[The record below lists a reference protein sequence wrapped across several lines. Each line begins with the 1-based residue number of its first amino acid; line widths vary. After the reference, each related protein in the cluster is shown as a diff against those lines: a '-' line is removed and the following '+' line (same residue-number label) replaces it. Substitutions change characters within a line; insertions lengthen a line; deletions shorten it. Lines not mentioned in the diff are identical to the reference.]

1 MSTTF
6 AALLCV
12 CGIAVGQLLF
22 KCTANSQALSGSY
35 LHPRTLLWLLSA
47 LMLYGITTF
56 GWIWTLQQ
64 GPLSRLYPWMALAF
78 VLVSV
83 TIVDAKPR
91 AKGRSTRKP
100 SGGDIGASFWAVL
113 KITYLAVFLPL
124 LLWFVF
130 NIVRD
135 PMSGKIAKEIWRRCK
150 KRCIS
155 FLGRSRSASARKR
168 RTMRV

>member
-64 GPLSRLYPWMALAF
+64 GPLSRIYPSMALAF
-78 VLVSV
+78 V
-83 TIVDAKPR
+83 IVPLL
-91 AKGRSTRKP
+91 S
-100 SGGDIGASFWAVL
+100 AVL
-113 KITYLAVFLPL
+113 LGERLQPTYWLGVTMIVAGVSIAV
-124 LLWFVF
+124 
-130 NIVRD
+130 
-135 PMSGKIAKEIWRRCK
+135 
-150 KRCIS
+150 
-155 FLGRSRSASARKR
+155 RS
-168 RTMRV
+168 